1 MNRVLLVTSAYHM
14 NRTAAVFYSLGVSVI
29 PAVTDFQVVEKE
41 LVLIDWLPTAEALR
55 MTTGGLKVFCFS
67 RNRKIALVELTS

>member
-1 MNRVLLVTSAYHM
+1 LNRVLLVTSAYHM

-41 LVLIDWLPTAEALR
+41 LVLID
-55 MTTGGLKVFCFS
+55 
-67 RNRKIALVELTS
+67 